1 MLTPGAL
8 TDPRVLY
15 LDMDCEPQE
24 RTPISR
30 PGLPWVRERTPL
42 PDYFRLKI
50 YLESD
55 YDPYFLNMAKLCTES
70 RRIFLQNY
78 SKLKYRNTHVNLP
91 WNKVRNDWL
100 REEYDGTKARLTPQR
115 RYIDFKKDTLEINRG
130 FLDAFEKRDGWVD
143 LTEVENFAFC
153 AVDEVPPYLEAGDF
167 NGTWWVWDFIKERLP
182 SLKTLTFTIGF
193 VQTRSPGNDK
203 TSLNFVST
211 DEDTLN
217 VLRQQPKHS
226 DENWSLSG
234 PALTARQLELI
245 QSAEQTTEKLK
256 RKLERVVSA
265 NDSLKSLNINVKL
278 TSTKFR
284 TPHPKPETI
293 WLIPTSPEYY
303 GVCFYAKRPAAIG
316 GSDVQYFHGMKFRT
330 KCNMD
335 GTIGSPVQDVEE
347 KNF

>member
-1 MLTPGAL
+1 MLIPRAF

-15 LDMDCEPQE
+15 LDMDCEPKE

-30 PGLPWVRERTPL
+30 PGLLWVRERPPL

-78 SKLKYRNTHVNLP
+78 SQLKYRNTHVDLP
-91 WNKVRNDWL
+91 WNRVRNKWL

-115 RYIDFKKDTLEINRG
+115 RYIDFKRDTLEMNRC

-143 LTEVENFAFC
+143 LTKVENFAFC
-153 AVDEVPPYLEAGDF
+153 AVDEVPPCPESAHF
-167 NGTWWVWDFIKERLP
+167 NSTWWLWDFIKERLP
-182 SLKTLTFTIGF
+182 SLKTLTFTLGF
-193 VQTRSPGNDK
+193 VQLQSPGKDK
-203 TSLNFVST
+203 LSLNFVST
-211 DEDTLN
+211 DENTLN
-217 VLRQQPKHS
+217 ALRQQSRHS
-226 DENWSLSG
+226 DEHCNLKDRH
-234 PALTARQLELI
+234 LDLI
-245 QSAEQTTEKLK
+245 ESAKQSREKIQ

-265 NDSLKSLNINVKL
+265 NDSLKSLEFKITL
-278 TSTKFR
+278 TSTKYR
-284 TPHPKPETI
+284 TRHPKSETI
-293 WLIPTSPEYY
+293 WLIPTNPEFY

-316 GSDVQYFHGMKFRT
+316 VSDEQYFHGMKFRA

-335 GTIGSPVQDVEE
+335 GTIVSAVQELEE
-347 KNF
+347 KNV

>member
-1 MLTPGAL
+1 MLTPRTL
-8 TDPRVLY
+8 TDPRILY
-15 LDMDCEPQE
+15 LDMDCEPKE
-24 RTPISR
+24 RTPSSR
-30 PGLPWVRERTPL
+30 PGLLWVRERTPP

-78 SKLKYRNTHVNLP
+78 SQLKYRNTHVNLP

-115 RYIDFKKDTLEINRG
+115 RYIDFKRDTLEINRC

-153 AVDEVPPYLEAGDF
+153 AVDEVPPYPEPADF
-167 NGTWWVWDFIKERLP
+167 NSTWWVWDFLKERLA

-193 VQTRSPGNDK
+193 AQLQSSGNNK

-217 VLRQQPKHS
+217 ALRQQPKHS
-226 DENWSLSG
+226 DGSWSLTG
-234 PALTARQLELI
+234 PDLAAKQLELI
-245 QSAEQTTEKLK
+245 GSAAQTTAKLK
-256 RKLERVVSA
+256 RKLNRVVSA
-265 NDSLKSLNINVKL
+265 NDSLKSLKINVTL

-284 TPHPKPETI
+284 TLHPKVETI
-293 WLIPTSPEYY
+293 WLIPKNPEHY
-303 GVCFYAKRPAAIG
+303 GVCFYAQRTAAIG
-316 GSDVQYFHGMKFRT
+316 VSDVQYFHGMKFRT

-335 GTIGSPVQDVEE
+335 GTIASHVQDVKE
-347 KNF
+347 KNV

>member
-1 MLTPGAL
+1 MLTPRAL

-30 PGLPWVRERTPL
+30 PGLLWVRERTPL
-42 PDYFRLKI
+42 PEYFRLKI

-55 YDPYFLNMAKLCTES
+55 YDPYFLNMAKLSTES

-78 SKLKYRNTHVNLP
+78 SQLKYRNTHVNLP

-100 REEYDGTKARLTPQR
+100 REEYDGTKARLNPQR
-115 RYIDFKKDTLEINRG
+115 RYIDFKRDTLEINRG

-153 AVDEVPPYLEAGDF
+153 AIDEVPPYPETADF
-167 NGTWWVWDFIKERLP
+167 NSTWWVWDFIKERLP

-211 DEDTLN
+211 DENTLN
-217 VLRQQPKHS
+217 ALRQQPKHS
-226 DENWSLSG
+226 DENWSLTG

-245 QSAEQTTEKLK
+245 ESAKQTTEKIQ
-256 RKLERVVSA
+256 RKLDRVVSA
-265 NDSLKSLNINVKL
+265 NDSLKPLKINVTL
-278 TSTKFR
+278 TGTKFR
-284 TPHPKPETI
+284 TPHPKSGTI
-293 WLIPTSPEYY
+293 WLIPTNPEHH

-316 GSDVQYFHGMKFRT
+316 VSDVQYFHGMKFRT
-330 KCNMD
+330 SCNMD
-335 GTIGSPVQDVEE
+335 GTIASPVQEVEE
-347 KNF
+347 NNV